1 MIYVNVVERILNVC
15 HIGRLIVRTIVGI
28 VYDGKAK
35 KTKSRKDERRKEYI
49 NATSQLYIVK
59 QRLSPVPF

>member
-1 MIYVNVVERILNVC
+1 MIYVNVVGRILNVC